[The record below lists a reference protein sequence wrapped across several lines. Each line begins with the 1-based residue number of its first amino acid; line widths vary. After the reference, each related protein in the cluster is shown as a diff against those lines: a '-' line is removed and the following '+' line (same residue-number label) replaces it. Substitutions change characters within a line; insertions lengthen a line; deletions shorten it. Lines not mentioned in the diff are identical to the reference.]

1 MADDRPLC
9 LLALGQYTS
18 QDSRGRVTH
27 NNLDGGGIRGLSEL
41 LVLEE
46 IMNRIKYDL
55 DEDDDLLPADFFD
68 LIGGTSTGGY
78 DRDRDRSSSRKLT

>member
-18 QDSRGRVTH
+18 LARRDRVTH
-27 NNLDGGGIRGLSEL
+27 DNIDGGGIRGLSEL

-78 DRDRDRSSSRKLT
+78 DRHHDRSST